1 MIKMA
6 KAYEIIEEISTEI
19 RMIIKTIKN
28 KSDDNNRLYAE
39 V

>member
-1 MIKMA
+1 MA